1 MEVRKVGDFSAE
13 EFEALKAAGNI
24 IGATAKA
31 LEAGDVNELGE
42 QSEKILEALVNVL
55 GRIGLDSKAKAE
67 GE

>member
-13 EFEALKAAGNI
+13 EFEALTAAGNI
-24 IGATAKA
+24 IAAAAKA
-31 LEAGDVNELGE
+31 LEAGEVNELGE
-42 QSEKILEALVNVL
+42 QSEKILAALANVL